1 MAHGFDRTS
10 LRAIARVAG
19 VDSALVHHYFESK
32 AELFIAA
39 LRPVPPD
46 DDVLVY
52 LASGPVDVMGERL
65 TRVFLSLWGDPV
77 RGPRLRTVLITAAG
91 HSEVAS
97 AMRGLLV
104 GEVLERVAKA
114 VDVDDAPLR
123 VAACASQLL
132 GLAMSRYVLEI
143 EPLAH
148 ASEDDVVA
156 LVAPTL
162 QRYLTG
168 DIGGIARAID

>member
-1 MAHGFDRTS
+1 MERGFDRTS
-10 LRAIARVAG
+10 LRAVARAAH
-19 VDSALVHHYFESK
+19 VDSALVHHYFDSK
-32 AELFIAA
+32 AELFLDA

-46 DDVLVY
+46 DDLLVY
-52 LASGPVDVMGERL
+52 ISSGPADVMGERL
-65 TRVFLSLWGDPV
+65 TRVFLGLWSDPV
-77 RGPRLRTVLITAAG
+77 RGPRLRTVLISAAG
-91 HSEVAS
+91 NSEVAT
-97 AMRGLLV
+97 AMRGVLV
-104 GEVLERVAKA
+104 GEVLERVARA

-132 GLAMSRYVLEI
+132 GLAMSRYVLGI

-148 ASEDDVVA
+148 ASEDQVVA

-168 DIGGIARAID
+168 DISEIPRATD